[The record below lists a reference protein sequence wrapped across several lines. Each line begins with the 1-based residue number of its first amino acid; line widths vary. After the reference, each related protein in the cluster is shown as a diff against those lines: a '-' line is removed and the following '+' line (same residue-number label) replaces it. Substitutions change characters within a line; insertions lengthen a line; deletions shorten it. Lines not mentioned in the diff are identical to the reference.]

1 MWTQF
6 RVAGGSIQSQLYQ
19 TIVDD
24 CFDSTDPRSALKSF
38 LSQIIFCFPQTS
50 IHCILYLYLYFVWS
64 CFDDTDPRRRLLWR
78 AFTNYFLLFPDFHSS
93 LEPIMTSSLSFTVS
107 TLASPSKQYMI
118 YANNF
123 WRKKTAERCIKS
135 PNEINLSTPIY
146 DLING
151 LCVLLS
157 PSLSVFVFVYMYLN
171 EWNNCCLNLCISLSL
186 VICIPGSTP
195 YLWKKRS
202 TNRQLHLIFSASN
215 VWVEDGPSPTTGSV
229 FGWKCAK
236 SESLNLRAKPSL
248 SWASANNDATPREQE
263 PTNRLLHLIFSSLNC
278 SAEDDPSPSITGW
291 YLHLW
296 KKLFL
301 LISVEAG
308 LMYFL

>member
-38 LSQIIFCFPQTS
+38 LSPIIFCFPQTS

-107 TLASPSKQYMI
+107 TLASPRKQYMI

-123 WRKKTAERCIKS
+123 WRKKNCWTMHQVPKWNKSFDTNLWFDKWIVCTSLPFLVCI
-135 PNEINLSTPIY
+135 
-146 DLING
+146 
-151 LCVLLS
+151 
-157 PSLSVFVFVYMYLN
+157 
-171 EWNNCCLNLCISLSL
+171 CISIYVFEWMKQLLLESMYFSLLGYLYSRQHTLPLEKEIHKPPAPSHILGIERLSWRWSKSNNW
-186 VICIPGSTP
+186 ICI
-195 YLWKKRS
+195 WMKVRKVRK
-202 TNRQLHLIFSASN
+202 FESAS
-215 VWVEDGPSPTTGSV
+215 ETFSILG
-229 FGWKCAK
+229 
-236 SESLNLRAKPSL
+236 LR
-248 SWASANNDATPREQE
+248 Q
-263 PTNRLLHLIFSSLNC
+263 
-278 SAEDDPSPSITGW
+278 
-291 YLHLW
+291 
-296 KKLFL
+296 
-301 LISVEAG
+301 
-308 LMYFL
+308 

>member
-1 MWTQF
+1 
-6 RVAGGSIQSQLYQ
+6 
-19 TIVDD
+19 
-24 CFDSTDPRSALKSF
+24 
-38 LSQIIFCFPQTS
+38 
-50 IHCILYLYLYFVWS
+50 
-64 CFDDTDPRRRLLWR
+64 
-78 AFTNYFLLFPDFHSS
+78 
-93 LEPIMTSSLSFTVS
+93 MTSSLSFTVS

-123 WRKKTAERCIKS
+123 WRRKKTAERCIKS

-263 PTNRLLHLIFSSLNC
+263 PTNRLLHLIFSSLFSWRWSKSLHNWMI
-278 SAEDDPSPSITGW
+278 SPSMEKALSLNLSWSWSYVFSLTTG
-291 YLHLW
+291 YVANKSNETMIDMN
-296 KKLFL
+296 KKNIATNS
-301 LISVEAG
+301 ISYHWHWI
-308 LMYFL
+308 LSWSWSQQS

>member
-1 MWTQF
+1 MIF
-6 RVAGGSIQSQLYQ
+6 VSI
-19 TIVDD
+19 
-24 CFDSTDPRSALKSF
+24 
-38 LSQIIFCFPQTS
+38 
-50 IHCILYLYLYFVWS
+50 
-64 CFDDTDPRRRLLWR
+64 
-78 AFTNYFLLFPDFHSS
+78 
-93 LEPIMTSSLSFTVS
+93 
-107 TLASPSKQYMI
+107 
-118 YANNF
+118 
-123 WRKKTAERCIKS
+123 
-135 PNEINLSTPIY
+135 
-146 DLING
+146 
-151 LCVLLS
+151 
-157 PSLSVFVFVYMYLN
+157 YMYLN

-215 VWVEDGPSPTTGSV
+215 VWVENGPSPTTGSV